1 MGDVVSRAVSNIIDI
16 RPDRFLREMR
26 DHGDWNKACQN
37 AGMSITE
44 LNNLCRANIKFD
56 RAFVECHL
64 EYLEEL
70 TQAGMRKRLEAART
84 LAYEQLAGRHPD
96 G

>member
-37 AGMSITE
+37 AGMTIPE
-44 LNNLCRANIKFD
+44 LNELCRADIKFD
-56 RAFVECHL
+56 RAFIECHL
-64 EYLEEL
+64 EYLEDKAHAD
-70 TQAGMRKRLEAART
+70 TRKRIKAGRT
-84 LAYEQLAGRHPD
+84 LAYKQLAARHPD
-96 G
+96 D